1 MGAFKLNIYRGT
13 AQKSPTTIGPTIQH
27 SLCHNSPIIIFE
39 QTNCYKILPCPCNI
53 KDAKLPLPIPNTKF
67 STKSYCYLLLLFTT
81 QFRAHTDKAVFQS
94 LFHHIYPAPDLSLI
108 LCAHTAPKLNSIVG
122 NIMIS
127 LSSGVSAESNSL
139 MTLNQS
145 TESES
150 GPSNEH
156 SENTTSKYIQLKY
169 ERQVITEEH
178 LLPTLH
184 VNDYRLP

>member
-13 AQKSPTTIGPTIQH
+13 AQKSPTTIVPPIQH
-27 SLCHNSPIIIFE
+27 SLCHNSPIFIFE

-67 STKSYCYLLLLFTT
+67 SSKSYCYQLVNYEFLLHSSEPTPIKPCSSHCFTIFTLHLICLWFSVLTPPLNLTLLLVTLW
-81 QFRAHTDKAVFQS
+81 S
-94 LFHHIYPAPDLSLI
+94 LF
-108 LCAHTAPKLNSIVG
+108 
-122 NIMIS
+122 
-127 LSSGVSAESNSL
+127 SGVSAESNSL

-169 ERQVITEEH
+169 ER
-178 LLPTLH
+178 
-184 VNDYRLP
+184 